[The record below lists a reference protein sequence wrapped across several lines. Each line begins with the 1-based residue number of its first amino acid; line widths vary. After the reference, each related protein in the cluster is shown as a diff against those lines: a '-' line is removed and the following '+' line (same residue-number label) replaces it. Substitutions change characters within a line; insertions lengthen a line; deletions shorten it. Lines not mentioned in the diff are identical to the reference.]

1 MEVDELRI
9 FYRWRCCMDVG
20 HFLVLLIA
28 RTVVDLVCSLSRR
41 WTRKWFSTIAS
52 AANQINDGTGY

>member
-20 HFLVLLIA
+20 HFLVLLMA
-28 RTVVDLVCSLSRR
+28 RTVVDLVRC
-41 WTRKWFSTIAS
+41 TG
-52 AANQINDGTGY
+52 DGTKPLPSPPP